1 MNDNNIMQDPS
12 MNVRDVVAQ
21 RQHQLDEAQH
31 NHGDVV
37 VDKNGVAG
45 IYIDKQEVIRKE
57 LESPQITAIQD
68 KLNSMDD
75 EIKRFEN
82 SNGQPMMPM
91 EDINDTNSAAKEQVI
106 LSKVNP
112 NNPET
117 ADLRKVAD
125 AFAEYDIGANGLVP
139 KGTQPEAQQIPLNEQ
154 LRSPVEE
161 NEVPQNNNPAP
172 VVNTNTNIN
181 YDGTRRY
188 IDSDVPNMD
197 DKNVVQFNVPA
208 QNTRE
213 FINSMTND
221 EIKKVSKASTI
232 IVNEVKEMNIPVASR
247 TITSFDEFKRVVN
260 RHTEVD
266 SIETVLMNSGYM
278 ATFKGCGAL
287 AMATLLPTSADEPID
302 YGKQYQFCYD
312 NLVNTSI
319 GKLSYNEFCLRTHL
333 NDLPTCLLA
342 ILRASDPDE
351 SQITLECAE
360 CKTEYD
366 VKYRLSE
373 LLDLDSITDE
383 MNAQVEKVANA
394 RHTYEDAMKAH
405 MESPVMQ
412 VKYAQVTDDNTRYT
426 IEIKPANGNITIER
440 VPLLRALAAKYSQYV
455 AAIITYIP
463 SITIEVLD
471 NSGTNV
477 LQTFNIVD
485 PYAIAEIMT
494 GFKLD
499 TIRAIGK
506 IISSVT
512 QLEYPSPTYSFKGKF
527 KCPKCGREE
536 DHVRCTIESLV
547 FYRAGAAMQ

>member
-1 MNDNNIMQDPS
+1 MNDNNMMQDPS
-12 MNVRDVVAQ
+12 MDVRGIVAQ
-21 RQHQLDEAQH
+21 RQQQLDQENH
-31 NHGDVV
+31 KHGDVV
-37 VDKNGVAG
+37 TDKDGIAG

-57 LESPQITAIQD
+57 LESPQINAIQD
-68 KLNSMDD
+68 KLSAMDDQIKQFEQTQGKVVPSMDD
-75 EIKRFEN
+75 
-82 SNGQPMMPM
+82 
-91 EDINDTNSAAKEQVI
+91 DANSASKEQAI
-106 LSKVNP
+106 LGRVNP

-117 ADLRKVAD
+117 ADLRKVAE
-125 AFAEYDIGANGLVP
+125 AFAEYDIGAEGLVP
-139 KGTQPEAQQIPLNEQ
+139 KGTQLEPRHVPLTEQ
-154 LRSPVEE
+154 LRGPVENTQTPE
-161 NEVPQNNNPAP
+161 TTNSALVNNN
-172 VVNTNTNIN
+172 TTTN
-181 YDGTRRY
+181 YDGTHRY
-188 IDSDVPNMD
+188 VDSDVPAMD

-213 FINSMTND
+213 FINSMTN
-221 EIKKVSKASTI
+221 EEMKKVSKASTI

-266 SIETVLMNSGYM
+266 SVETVLMNSGYM

-312 NLVNTSI
+312 NLINTSI

-405 MESPVMQ
+405 MDSPVMQ
-412 VKYAQVTDDNTRYT
+412 VKYAQVTDGNTRYT
-426 IEIKPANGNITIER
+426 LEIKPANGNITIER

-463 SITIEVLD
+463 KITIEILD
-471 NSGTNV
+471 ASGTKV
-477 LQTFNIVD
+477 TQTFDVAD

-494 GFKLD
+494 GFNLD
-499 TIRAIGK
+499 TVRAIGK
-506 IISSVT
+506 IITSVT

-536 DHVRCTIESLV
+536 EHIRCTIESLV

>member
-1 MNDNNIMQDPS
+1 MNDNNMMQDPS
-12 MNVRDVVAQ
+12 MDVRGVVAQ
-21 RQHQLDEAQH
+21 RQQQLDQENH
-31 NHGDVV
+31 KHGDIVT
-37 VDKNGVAG
+37 DKDGVAG

-57 LESPQITAIQD
+57 LESPQINAIQD
-68 KLNSMDD
+68 KLASMDD
-75 EIKRFEN
+75 QIKQFEQTQGKVAL
-82 SNGQPMMPM
+82 SM
-91 EDINDTNSAAKEQVI
+91 DDDVNSASKEQAI
-106 LSKVNP
+106 LGRVNP

-117 ADLRKVAD
+117 ADLRKVAE
-125 AFAEYDIGANGLVP
+125 AFAEYDIDANGLVP
-139 KGTQPEAQQIPLNEQ
+139 KGAKLEPRTPLTEQ
-154 LRSPVEE
+154 LRGPVE
-161 NEVPQNNNPAP
+161 NNQVPETTNSAPIINNNTTA
-172 VVNTNTNIN
+172 N
-181 YDGTRRY
+181 YDGTHRY
-188 IDSDVPNMD
+188 VDSDVPTMD

-213 FINSMTND
+213 FINSMTN
-221 EIKKVSKASTI
+221 EEMKKVSKASTI
-232 IVNEVKEMNIPVASR
+232 IVNEVKQMNIPVASR

-266 SIETVLMNSGYM
+266 SVETVLMNSGYM

-287 AMATLLPTSADEPID
+287 AMATLLPTSVDESID
-302 YGKQYQFCYD
+302 YAKQYQFCYD
-312 NLVNTSI
+312 NLINTSI
-319 GKLSYNEFCLRTHL
+319 GKLSYNEFCLRTHI

-373 LLDLDSITDE
+373 LLDLYSITDE

-405 MESPVMQ
+405 MDSPVMQ
-412 VKYAQVTDDNTRYT
+412 VKYAQVTDGSTRYT
-426 IEIKPANGNITIER
+426 LEIKPANGNITIER

-463 SITIEVLD
+463 KITIELLD
-471 NSGTNV
+471 ASNTKV
-477 LQTFNIVD
+477 TQTFDVTD

-494 GFKLD
+494 GFNLD
-499 TIRAIGK
+499 TVRAIGK
-506 IISSVT
+506 IITSVT
-512 QLEYPSPTYSFKGKF
+512 QLEYPSPTYSFKGEF

-536 DHVRCTIESLV
+536 DHIRCTIESLV

>member
-1 MNDNNIMQDPS
+1 MNDNNMMQDPG
-12 MNVRDVVAQ
+12 MDVRGIVAQ
-21 RQHQLDEAQH
+21 RQQQLDQENH
-31 NHGDVV
+31 KHGDVV
-37 VDKNGVAG
+37 TDKDGVAG

-57 LESPQITAIQD
+57 LESPQINAIQD
-68 KLNSMDD
+68 KLSAMDDQIKQFEQSHGNIAPSMDD
-75 EIKRFEN
+75 
-82 SNGQPMMPM
+82 
-91 EDINDTNSAAKEQVI
+91 DTNSASKEQAI
-106 LSKVNP
+106 LGRVNP

-117 ADLRKVAD
+117 ADLRKVAE
-125 AFAEYDIGANGLVP
+125 AFAEYDIGAEGLVP
-139 KGTQPEAQQIPLNEQ
+139 KGAQPEPRIPLTEQ
-154 LRSPVEE
+154 LRGPVE
-161 NEVPQNNNPAP
+161 NTQVPETTNAAP
-172 VVNTNTNIN
+172 VVNNNTTTN
-181 YDGTRRY
+181 YDGTHRY
-188 IDSDVPNMD
+188 VDSDVPTMD

-213 FINSMTND
+213 FINSMTN
-221 EIKKVSKASTI
+221 EEMKKVSKASTI

-312 NLVNTSI
+312 NLINTSI

-412 VKYAQVTDDNTRYT
+412 VKYAQVCDDNTRYT

-463 SITIEVLD
+463 KITIEILD
-471 NSGTNV
+471 ASKTKV
-477 LQTFNIVD
+477 TQTFDVAD

-494 GFKLD
+494 GFNLD
-499 TIRAIGK
+499 TVRAIGK
-506 IISSVT
+506 IITSVT

-536 DHVRCTIESLV
+536 EHIRCTIESLV

>member
-1 MNDNNIMQDPS
+1 MNDNNMMQDPS
-12 MNVRDVVAQ
+12 MDVRGVVAQ
-21 RQHQLDEAQH
+21 RQQQLDQENH
-31 NHGDVV
+31 KHGDIVT
-37 VDKNGVAG
+37 DKDGVAG

-57 LESPQITAIQD
+57 LESPQINAIQD
-68 KLNSMDD
+68 KLSSMDD
-75 EIKRFEN
+75 QIEQFKQTQGKVVP
-82 SNGQPMMPM
+82 SM
-91 EDINDTNSAAKEQVI
+91 DDDVNSASKEQAI
-106 LSKVNP
+106 LGRVNP

-117 ADLRKVAD
+117 ADLRKVAE

-139 KGTQPEAQQIPLNEQ
+139 KGAQPEPRIPLTEQ
-154 LRSPVEE
+154 LRGPVE
-161 NEVPQNNNPAP
+161 NNQ
-172 VVNTNTNIN
+172 VSETTNTAPINNTTN
-181 YDGTRRY
+181 YDGNHRY
-188 IDSDVPNMD
+188 IDSDVPAMD

-213 FINSMTND
+213 FINSMTNE

-232 IVNEVKEMNIPVASR
+232 IVNEVKEMNIPTASR

-266 SIETVLMNSGYM
+266 SVETVLMNSGYM

-287 AMATLLPTSADEPID
+287 AMATLLPTSVDESID

-312 NLVNTSI
+312 NLINTSI

-394 RHTYEDAMKAH
+394 RHTYEDAMKVH
-405 MESPVMQ
+405 MDSPVMQ
-412 VKYAQVTDDNTRYT
+412 VKYAQVTDGSTRYT
-426 IEIKPANGNITIER
+426 LEIKPSNGNITIER

-463 SITIEVLD
+463 KITIEILD
-471 NSGTNV
+471 ASNTKV
-477 LQTFNIVD
+477 TQTFDVTD

-494 GFKLD
+494 GFNLD
-499 TIRAIGK
+499 TVRAIGK
-506 IISSVT
+506 IITSVT

-536 DHVRCTIESLV
+536 DHIRCTIESLV